1 MRLPIAPMS
10 CVAVLATLAF
20 PAVAATLVAGAGPN
34 SDSATQAC
42 VPPQGNVS
50 GNSTVTFS
58 TTCSRADVGTASGD
72 AVAATGHV
80 GASAQADSHNVPF
93 LQHSKRPLIVSQALI
108 SA

>member
-50 GNSTVTFS
+50 GSSSVTFS
-58 TTCSRADVGTASGD
+58 TTCSRADVGTA
-72 AVAATGHV
+72 
-80 GASAQADSHNVPF
+80 
-93 LQHSKRPLIVSQALI
+93 R
-108 SA
+108 